1 MAESIDRYLR
11 MIHVGRKGRLSPR
24 LWCPAADI
32 YRTPD
37 GWLVKLDLAGV
48 GNDDLEISI
57 EGQTL
62 RVAGIRRD
70 SVYEEGLT
78 YHQLEITYSRFEKT
92 LRFPCSIAGATLAQ
106 DYRDGLLII
115 RLRSKENCEEGRNES
130 K

>member
-1 MAESIDRYLR
+1 MAESVDRYFRL
-11 MIHVGRKGRLSPR
+11 MQVGRRQRPSAR

-32 YRTPD
+32 YRMPD

-48 GNDDLEISI
+48 GADDLEIEI
-57 EGQTL
+57 EGETL

-70 SVYEEGLT
+70 SSYEECLS

-92 LRFPCSIAGATLAQ
+92 LRFPCSIEGAQLAR

-115 RLRSKENCEEGRNES
+115 RLRGAADCEERIKE
-130 K
+130 KQ